1 MPLSGQSDP
10 HVPHRPLAPWRR
22 RLHKVIFGTETSAG
36 KAFDV
41 ALLLAIVISVLA
53 VLLES
58 VSGIRQEWGPL
69 LRALEW
75 GFTIAFTVEYL
86 LRLICVSRPAVYA
99 RSFFGVVD
107 LLAVLPTYLSV
118 VVAGSQSL
126 LVIRGL
132 RLLRAFRILKLS
144 QFLGEA
150 DVLVRALKASRAKVT
165 VFLGAVLTLVLII
178 GAAMYMIEGE
188 ASGFTSIPRAVYWAI
203 VTMTT
208 VGYGD
213 IAPAT
218 AIGQTLAAMVMILG
232 YSIIAV
238 PTGIVSV
245 ELAQARGPGRTIACP
260 NCGKEGHAEDA
271 VYCRICGGRL

>member
-1 MPLSGQSDP
+1 M
-10 HVPHRPLAPWRR
+10 
-22 RLHKVIFGTETSAG
+22 
-36 KAFDV
+36 
-41 ALLLAIVISVLA
+41 
-53 VLLES
+53 
-58 VSGIRQEWGPL
+58 
-69 LRALEW
+69 LR
-75 GFTIAFTVEYL
+75 
-86 LRLICVSRPAVYA
+86 
-99 RSFFGVVD
+99 
-107 LLAVLPTYLSV
+107 
-118 VVAGSQSL
+118 
-126 LVIRGL
+126 
-132 RLLRAFRILKLS
+132 RIL
-144 QFLGEA
+144 A
-150 DVLVRALKASRAKVT
+150 DLTSVRASVWL
-165 VFLGAVLTLVLII
+165 VLLVLII

-218 AIGQTLAAMVMILG
+218 ALGQTLAAMVMILG

-260 NCGKEGHAEDA
+260 RCGKEDHAEDA